1 MRKTSVA
8 LVLVLVLASLTGCP
22 SWFKKPKDPNDPTVP
37 PAVNPESPAFF
48 SAGSGWSAR
57 YGEMDAPAV
66 GGDAEN
72 ETPREVVEPDVIRR
86 DGGLLYILNQY
97 RGLTVVDLDTFQI
110 LSTVPVSGY
119 PRDLYLEDGRAWMLT
134 GYAVDV
140 SRGDDGLLHCAMGS
154 RIVAVDV
161 ADPAAPQVLGSVSLP
176 GDFIDSRLVGN
187 ALYAVCA
194 EFSYSWEDGV
204 VSSEAVKEQ
213 TSSSWVTSVDIS
225 NPANLRPVET
235 VRFEGYGNLI
245 QASADALFV
254 ASPVWGDTQTT
265 TIQIVDIG
273 DPGGRMA
280 VRGSCAVPGY
290 LADRFKMDA
299 WNGVLRVV
307 SNTWWPDRQTHVTTV
322 DLANPDAP
330 AVLGQTILAAAAG
343 ETAYATRFE
352 GPRAYVVTYLTK
364 DPLFVLDLSDPAAPA
379 VTGVLEVPGW
389 STHIEP
395 RGDRLVAL
403 GVDDTDGRNRVC
415 VSLFNVA
422 DPAAPFLIQR
432 ETFGDDWSWSS
443 AYGDVKAFTV
453 LDNLLIVPFSGWN
466 DNGGYDRLQFVAWT
480 PDSLGL
486 LGHVD
491 LRGGVLR
498 SFEYGGGY
506 YGVTSEELAAITGD
520 LSSPAVGARIP
531 LAEYVADYQPL
542 SPGRGLEVLQSFS
555 DGVVS
560 ARLNVNGVP
569 ASESVEV
576 TRNSL
581 LETFPVPDGM
591 IVTATGYDWE
601 GTGLG
606 FFEVFRVACPPDAVL
621 PEVVWKQRVE
631 LNPWWGGWR
640 GYPMPLYDVG
650 MPEGGVSEPG
660 AAGAEKRVYGYWGGY
675 GGGDAAVMTGK
686 WLGLAG
692 YPTQTMGPGE
702 SPVSLP
708 ALAVLDTET
717 GVVAGTPLLGAEDVR
732 AVTGDAGAFWI
743 TSCYAAPEDR
753 GGRPQCAYYLRSLSP
768 DTLTLGPAAN
778 VPGTF
783 LFRDPVS
790 AAWVFEDTQYG
801 EGWSWRRILN
811 TLAWD
816 GGGGAVTH
824 LSRMALPDSAGELAA
839 ADSAAFF
846 IAWGETTGI
855 GAVRVGAD
863 GALADGG
870 RIALTDG
877 YAQLAGTRGTRA
889 YVTVCGAALA
899 RVDLAEAGPVLGDTT
914 ALGGYPLALRFS
926 AEGVYA
932 PLGYGGLAL
941 LPQ

>member
-1 MRKTSVA
+1 V
-8 LVLVLVLASLTGCP
+8 
-22 SWFKKPKDPNDPTVP
+22 
-37 PAVNPESPAFF
+37 
-48 SAGSGWSAR
+48 AGS
-57 YGEMDAPAV
+57 DD
-66 GGDAEN
+66 GGTGN

-86 DGGLLYILNQY
+86 DGNLLYILNQH
-97 RGLTVVDLDTFQI
+97 RGLTLVDLDAFQI
-110 LSTVPVSGY
+110 LSNVPVSGY
-119 PRDLYLEDGRAWMLT
+119 PRDLYLEDGRAWVLT
-134 GYAVDV
+134 GYAAEVTK
-140 SRGDDGLLHCAMGS
+140 GDDGLLHCTMGS

-161 ADPAAPQVLGSVSLP
+161 ADPEAPQVLGSVSLP

-225 NPANLRPVET
+225 NPASLRPVET
-235 VRFEGYGNLI
+235 VRFEGYGSLI

-265 TIQIVDIG
+265 TIQYVDIS

-280 VRGSCAVPGY
+280 VRGACSVPGY

-299 WNGVLRVV
+299 WNGALRVV
-307 SNTWWPDRQTHVTTV
+307 SNTWWPDRQTYVTTV

-330 AVLGQTILAAAAG
+330 AVLGQTTLAAAVG
-343 ETAYATRFE
+343 ETAFATRFE

-379 VTGVLEVPGW
+379 VTGMLEVPGW

-422 DPAAPFLIQR
+422 DPAAPFLVQR

-466 DNGGYDRLQFVAWT
+466 DSGGYDRLQFVAWT

-498 SFEYGGGY
+498 SFEYNGGY
-506 YGVTSEELAAITGD
+506 YGVTSEELAAVSGD
-520 LSSPAVGARIP
+520 LASPAVGARIV

-542 SPGRGLEVLQSFS
+542 SPGRGLETLQSFS
-555 DGVVS
+555 DGAVS
-560 ARLNVNGVP
+560 VRLNVGGVP
-569 ASESVEV
+569 ASEPVEL

-581 LETFPVPDGM
+581 VKTFAVADGM
-591 IVTATGYDWE
+591 IVAASGYDWE
-601 GTGLG
+601 GTGQG
-606 FFEVFRVACPPDAVL
+606 FYEVFRVNCPPGAAA

-640 GYPMPLYDVG
+640 GYPMPVDDVG
-650 MPEGGVSEPG
+650 MPEGAASEPG
-660 AAGAEKRVYGYWGGY
+660 AAGAAKRVYGYWGWY
-675 GGGDAAVMTGK
+675 GGGEAAVMTGK
-686 WLGLAG
+686 WLGLVG
-692 YPTQTMGPGE
+692 YPTQTMGPADA
-702 SPVSLP
+702 PVALP

-717 GVVAGTPLLGAEDVR
+717 GVVAGTPLLGSADVR
-732 AVTGDAGAFWI
+732 AVAGDAGAFWI
-743 TSCYAAPEDR
+743 TSCYSAPDDR
-753 GGRPQCAYYLRSLSP
+753 AGRPQCAYYLRSLSP
-768 DTLTLGPAAN
+768 DTLALGPAAN

-783 LFRDPVS
+783 LFRDAAS
-790 AAWVFEDTQYG
+790 GAWVFEDTQYG
-801 EGWSWRRILN
+801 EGWSWMRILN

-816 GGGGAVTH
+816 GAGGAVTH
-824 LSRMALPDSAGELAA
+824 LSRLELPETAGELAA
-839 ADSAAFF
+839 ADAAAFF
-846 IAWGETTGI
+846 LTWGETTGI

-870 RIALTDG
+870 GIALTDG

-899 RVDLAEAGPVLGDTT
+899 RVDLAEGGPVLGDTT
-914 ALGGYPLALRFS
+914 YLGGYPLALRFS